1 MWRRRKRKKS
11 VKYVKFS
18 HNTHAHTYIHT
29 SIPIFRSISNMY
41 MKVRV
46 KKERKKLHSKDTQSN
61 AEYEKGEEEAAFII
75 LFGGEEMREN
85 HNKQKLCVFERRSFV

>member
-1 MWRRRKRKKS
+1 MWNFHTTHTHIHIYIHLYLYF
-11 VKYVKFS
+11 VLYPICIWKYVWK
-18 HNTHAHTYIHT
+18 
-29 SIPIFRSISNMY
+29 
-41 MKVRV
+41 

-85 HNKQKLCVFERRSFV
+85 HNKQKLCVFERRSFVWKC